1 MEPVLYTVVEGNT
14 LWGIAN
20 FFGTTVEEIINLND
34 LTEPELIY
42 PGQKLKIPVDRPY
55 PPRYYAV
62 RPADT
67 LWSIAQRY
75 STTVNNLLEL
85 NNLGNPNLIY
95 PGQILRLRA

>member
-1 MEPVLYTVVEGNT
+1 MEPVLYTVAEGNT

-20 FFGTTVEEIINLND
+20 FFGITVEDIIKLND

-42 PGQKLKIPVDRPY
+42 PGQVLKIPVDRPY

-75 STTVNNLLEL
+75 SITVNDILALNEL
-85 NNLGNPNLIY
+85 SNPNLIF
-95 PGQILRLRA
+95 PGQILRLRH